1 MKTLLNNS
9 KTFIKYSLTIM
20 LFALLLGTVF
30 VIGFGFNGS
39 AEFGKV
45 YELTIDCFDETKE
58 EEYIDLAKDVLK
70 DYGYSASETFI
81 EDRSYCE
88 TIVVRYKST
97 STKNA
102 GLIKNDIVAKLE
114 LNENLVTNNPLTN
127 SSEIAPAV
135 KALIAVGVI
144 AVVLFVYAF
153 IRFDWKIALTTT
165 LNYCFAT
172 LLPLALLAITRIE
185 LSITAIGVVALISTL
200 STILLFALISKL
212 MAIEKQQEKP
222 KSFAENFLSYINEN
236 KFKAIVPASL
246 MLLVFVCLIFTF
258 NKGLVYVGLVGIITL
273 VVSAFM
279 FICYSPAFLVM
290 LNEKP
295 EQKAQKKDKV

>member
-20 LFALLLGTVF
+20 LFTLLIGTVF

-45 YELTIDCFDETKE
+45 YELTIDCFDMAKE
-58 EEYIDLAKDVLK
+58 EEYTDTAKEVLK
-70 DYGYSASETFI
+70 DYGYSASEIFV

-97 STKNA
+97 STKNSE
-102 GLIKNDIVAKLE
+102 LIKNDIVAKLE
-114 LNENLVTNNPLTN
+114 LNENLVTNNSLTR
-127 SSEIAPAV
+127 SSEVSSAV

-144 AVVLFVYAF
+144 AVVLFVYAL
-153 IRFDWKIALTTT
+153 IRYEWKVALTTM
-165 LNYCFAT
+165 LNYCFAI

-185 LSITAIGVVALISTL
+185 ISITAIGVIALISTL

-212 MAIEKQQEKP
+212 MSVAKQQEKP
-222 KSFAENFLSYINEN
+222 KSFAENYLSYVNEN
-236 KFKAIVPASL
+236 KFKAIIPASL
-246 MLLVFVCLIFTF
+246 MLLVFICLIFTF
-258 NKGLVYVGLVGIITL
+258 NIGLVYVGLVGIITL
-273 VVSAFM
+273 IISAFM
-279 FICYSPAFLVM
+279 LVCYSPAFLVM
-290 LNEKP
+290 LNEQPK
-295 EQKAQKKDKV
+295 QKVQKKDKV